1 MVINIQ
7 RMEAI
12 IFVGI
17 QASGKSTF
25 YKERFFNTHVRISL
39 DLLKTRHRENLFL
52 QLCIATQQ
60 PFVIDNTNS
69 TVEQR
74 SKYITL
80 AKTGNFRVNGY
91 YFQPNPLASLG
102 RNQQRPNRHQVPA
115 KAIFGTHK
123 QLQIPTLA
131 EGFDALYYVAIDE
144 EARFVVEE
152 LREGG

>member
-60 PFVIDNTNS
+60 PFVIDNTNP
-69 TVEQR
+69 TIDQR
-74 SKYITL
+74 AKYITV
-80 AKTGNFRVNGY
+80 AKTGNFRVIGY
-91 YFQPNPLASLG
+91 YFQANALAAVQRNERRTG
-102 RNQQRPNRHQVPA
+102 RQQVPA

-123 QLQIPTLA
+123 QLQIPRLT

-144 EARFVVEE
+144 EGRFVVEE
-152 LREGG
+152 SREEG